1 MKMLVCVDGSEQSL
15 KGVNKAVKLAS
26 GCGINEVA
34 LIHVYENAYNSYWT
48 THGVGFS
55 TTRQD
60 LEMNRVLDKRLM
72 SQRKQLLLE
81 AASLFQ
87 NQLIQPELLIKEGP
101 PARTITSVAEEN
113 GFDLIVMGSRG
124 SGGLK
129 KRIPGSVSNA
139 VLQEARA
146 SVLIVK

>member
-1 MKMLVCVDGSEQSL
+1 MKILVCVDGSAQSL
-15 KGVNKAVKLAS
+15 KGAAKAVEIAS
-26 GCGINEVA
+26 GCGVNEVA
-34 LIHVYENAYNSYWT
+34 LIYVYETAYNSYWT
-48 THGVGFS
+48 IHGVGFS

-60 LEMNRVLDKRLM
+60 LEMIRVLDQRLM
-72 SQRKQLLLE
+72 SQRKKLLLD

-87 NQLIQPELLIKEGP
+87 NQLIEPELIIKEGH
-101 PARTITSVAEEN
+101 PAHTIASVADEN

-139 VLQEARA
+139 VIQETRA

>member
-15 KGVNKAVKLAS
+15 KGVSKAVEIAS
-26 GCGINEVA
+26 GCSINEVT
-34 LIHVYENAYNSYWT
+34 LIYVYENAYNSYWT
-48 THGVGFS
+48 THGVGLS

-60 LEMNRVLDKRLM
+60 LEMISVLDQRLM
-72 SQRKQLLLE
+72 SQRKKRLQD

-87 NQLIQPELLIKEGP
+87 KQLIEPELMIKEGP
-101 PARTITSVAEEN
+101 PAHTIISVADEN

-139 VLQEARA
+139 VIQEARA